1 MREYCISSSFLGV
14 VLTARVAFS
23 ERSWP
28 FVPALVLPWLLCA
41 GQRCL
46 TRMAALGSLRRH
58 LSSYYRFLSDGKF
71 RMEAFFRSLFELIV
85 QTFPAGILALV
96 LDDTLV
102 PKWGRGIFG
111 TGSFFDHVRRPRPG
125 FIWGH
130 NWVVLAVVVQLGP
143 VAWVALPFWVR
154 LYRSKKT
161 CPKKDFRTRHQ
172 LALEAIEAV
181 RLWYAGPILL
191 LADGAYNNRSLV
203 RPLRRM
209 GIHLVSRLRCDA
221 RLRSTK
227 IPRRPKG
234 KRGRKPKWGPPLPSL
249 GKMARQRRAFQKEE
263 VAIYGK
269 IVTLLLR
276 EVLAYWPPLGCVVK
290 VVITRDPKRPR
301 RVAYLM
307 TTDVTLS
314 AVQVVEWFAKRWT
327 VEQLFSIAKT
337 QLGFDSA
344 EVRTERAVTR
354 HAALTMAL
362 ATWVEVWWRRAHP
375 RARVRT
381 FASKL
386 GALREEAVREMVFA
400 SGPRTRRSRRNAEG
414 IASLFRV
421 ATAAA

>member
-14 VLTARVAFS
+14 VCTARVAFS
-23 ERSWP
+23 RRSWP
-28 FVPALVLPWLLCA
+28 FLLAMFEPWLLCA

-46 TRMAALGSLRRH
+46 TRLAALAPLRRH
-58 LSSYYRFLSDGKF
+58 LSSYYRFLSDGKL

-85 QTFPAGILALV
+85 RTFPTAILALV

-111 TGSFFDHVRRPRPG
+111 TGSFFDHARRPRPG

-130 NWVVLAVVVQLGP
+130 NWVVLAVVVQVGP

-154 LYRSKKT
+154 LYRPRKS
-161 CPKKDFRTRHQ
+161 CPKEAFRTRHE
-172 LALEAIEAV
+172 LALEALAAV
-181 RLWYAGPILL
+181 RLWHAGPILL

-209 GIHLVSRLRCDA
+209 GIHLVSRLRSDA
-221 RLRSTK
+221 RLRSARV
-227 IPRRPKG
+227 PRRPKG
-234 KRGRKPKWGPPLPSL
+234 KRGRKPKWGPYLPSL
-249 GKMARQRRAFQKEE
+249 RKMAQQRRAFEE
-263 VAIYGK
+263 ETVTIYGK
-269 IVTLLLR
+269 TVTLLLR
-276 EVLAYWPPLGCVVK
+276 EVVACWPPLGCVVK
-290 VVITRDPKRPR
+290 VVITRDPQRPR

-307 TTDVTLS
+307 TTDLDLS
-314 AVQVVEWFAKRWT
+314 PVQVVEWFAKRWT

-344 EVRTERAVTR
+344 EVRTERAVAR
-354 HAALTMAL
+354 HATITMAL
-362 ATWVEVWWRRAHP
+362 VTWVEVWWHRRYP
-375 RARVRT
+375 RTRART
-381 FASKL
+381 FAHKL
-386 GALREEAVREMVFA
+386 GTLREQAVRDMVFA
-400 SGPRTRRSRRNAEG
+400 SGPRARRSRRNAEA